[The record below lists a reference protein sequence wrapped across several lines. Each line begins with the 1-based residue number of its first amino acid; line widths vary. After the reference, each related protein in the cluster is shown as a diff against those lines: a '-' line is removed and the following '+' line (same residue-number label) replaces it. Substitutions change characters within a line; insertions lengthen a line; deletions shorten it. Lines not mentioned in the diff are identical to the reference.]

1 MRPEAFETMFLERRV
16 SCSPSKILGCWFCHL
31 NTSTLLAPVVISDW
45 REDKVEVESGRECSP
60 PPPAA
65 GLHDVFA
72 DTTNSPPAPPSPHPV
87 LPLHLPLH
95 LHLARARHPGLASR
109 RWRTLLAHISLFF
122 SFRLLAHRQ
131 RFTLST
137 QRRRSGEF
145 LDRYR
150 NPFFLNFFWR
160 SWDIN

>member
-1 MRPEAFETMFLERRV
+1 M
-16 SCSPSKILGCWFCHL
+16 
-31 NTSTLLAPVVISDW
+31 ISDW

-150 NPFFLNFFWR
+150 NPFFLIFFLKELR
-160 SWDIN
+160 YQLNTSKSKKKENVCEYLLLKCYSWCSISPPY